1 MLNLKKK
8 KLNHRGEIDGCQRAE
23 VGKRGG
29 MNEGSQKV
37 QTSSYKIKES
47 WDVMS
52 SMVTILNNK
61 EFLKA
66 IKTVN
71 LKSSHHK
78 KKM

>member
-47 WDVMS
+47 WGCHVQHGDYF
-52 SMVTILNNK
+52 
-61 EFLKA
+61 EQ
-66 IKTVN
+66 
-71 LKSSHHK
+71 
-78 KKM
+78 

>member
-1 MLNLKKK
+1 
-8 KLNHRGEIDGCQRAE
+8 
-23 VGKRGG
+23 